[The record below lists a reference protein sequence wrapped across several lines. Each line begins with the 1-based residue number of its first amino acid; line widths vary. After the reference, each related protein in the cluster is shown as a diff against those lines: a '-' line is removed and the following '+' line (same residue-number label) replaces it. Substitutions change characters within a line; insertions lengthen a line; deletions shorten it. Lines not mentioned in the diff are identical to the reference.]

1 MVKVKKNPFPFYA
14 KIPGL
19 LLISRSVAQRA
30 RASLPVQHD
39 NESHTFFR
47 GGGRLYFFVQLSPF
61 LFYALQAQISGSP
74 IEKRQVASN
83 M

>member
-47 GGGRLYFFVQLSPF
+47 GGGRLFFFRSTFPVSF
-61 LFYALQAQISGSP
+61 LCLTSTDFRQPHRKKSSG
-74 IEKRQVASN
+74 I
-83 M
+83 